1 MSARFLQDQ
10 IERKKGER
18 EGHEVKGKG
27 HKESFVTSSVS
38 FVTFVFAPGFEVLNL
53 PHETAPPSA
62 PAFLR
67 KTRGHRSRA

>member
-18 EGHEVKGKG
+18 EGHEVKRKG

-38 FVTFVFAPGFEVLNL
+38 FVTFVFAFPRAFSTMCFAYDKHSNDILDLSWPGF
-53 PHETAPPSA
+53 
-62 PAFLR
+62 
-67 KTRGHRSRA
+67 

>member
-18 EGHEVKGKG
+18 EGHEVKRKG

-53 PHETAPPSA
+53 PH
-62 PAFLR
+62 
-67 KTRGHRSRA
+67 